1 MIFNSLYKKYLFICI
16 EILFICFLLSP
27 AIGFTKTDPLPSWND
42 TSTKK
47 YIIQF
52 VKTVTNPDSPDYVEP
67 QDRIATFD
75 NDGNLWIEQP
85 VYTQLAFAF
94 DRVKAMAPDHPE
106 WKETEPFKSVL
117 KGDYSSL
124 DKKGLLEIVAVT
136 HSGMTTEEFEL
147 ISSAWFQTSKH
158 PRFKRSYSEL
168 IYQPMVE
175 LLEYLRINEFKTYI
189 VSGGGIDFMR
199 PVTQQLYGVPPEQV
213 VGTSVVAKYEIRD
226 GKPVL
231 IKMPEIFFIDDK
243 EGKPVGIHQFIGK
256 RPIFASGNSDGDYE
270 MLLWTTTGHGK
281 RFGLLL
287 HHDDAKREYAY
298 DRKSH
303 IGKLDKALDAASK
316 NKWVVVSMKNDWK
329 TIFPFEN

>member
-1 MIFNSLYKKYLFICI
+1 MKYLRFLKRNIVPSCI
-16 EILFICFLLSP
+16 LLILFFVSP
-27 AIGFTKTDPLPSWND
+27 TLGLAKSDPLPSWND

-47 YIIQF
+47 YIIEF
-52 VKTVTNPDSPDYVEP
+52 VETVTNPKSKDFVIPE
-67 QDRIATFD
+67 DRIATFD

-94 DRVKAMAPDHPE
+94 DRIKAMAPEHPE
-106 WKETEPFKSVL
+106 WRETEPYKSVL

-124 DKKGLLEIVAVT
+124 DKKDLLEIIATT
-136 HSGMTTEEFEL
+136 HSGMTTEDFEL
-147 ISSAWFQTSKH
+147 IASAWFKTSKH

-168 IYQPMVE
+168 IYKPMVE
-175 LLEYLRINEFKTYI
+175 LLGYLRANGFKTYI

-199 PVTQQLYGVPPEQV
+199 PVTQELYGIPPEQV
-213 VGTSVVAKYEIRD
+213 VGTSVVTKYELRD

-243 EGKPVGIHQFIGK
+243 EGKPIGIQKFIGK

-270 MLLWTTTGHGK
+270 MLLWTTTGPGK

-287 HHDDAKREYAY
+287 HHDDAEREYAY

-303 IGKLDKALDAASK
+303 IGKLDKALDMARK
-316 NKWVVVSMKNDWK
+316 NNWVVVSMKNDWK

>member
-1 MIFNSLYKKYLFICI
+1 MKYSQFIVKNTGLSFILLLIIFACSNVVL
-16 EILFICFLLSP
+16 
-27 AIGFTKTDPLPSWND
+27 ANTDPLPSWND

-47 YIIQF
+47 YIIEF
-52 VKTVTNPDSPDYVEP
+52 VETVTNPNSKDFVKIE
-67 QDRIATFD
+67 DRIATFD

-94 DRVKAMAPDHPE
+94 DRVRAMAPDHPE

-147 ISSAWFQTSKH
+147 ISSAWFKTSSH

-168 IYQPMVE
+168 IYKPMVE
-175 LLEYLRINEFKTYI
+175 LLEYLRTNGFKTYI

-199 PVTQQLYGVPPEQV
+199 PVTQQLYGIPPEQV
-213 VGTSVVAKYEIRD
+213 VGTSVVTKYELRD

-243 EGKPVGIHQFIGK
+243 DGKPVGIHQFIGK

-270 MLLWTTTGHGK
+270 MLLWTTTGPGK

-287 HHDDAKREYAY
+287 HHDDAEREYAY

-303 IGKLDKALDAASK
+303 IGKLDKALDAARK

-329 TIFPFEN
+329 TIFPYQN